1 MQITNAGMIQ
11 KTIKSFTIHYVDI
24 PSRPDI
30 DRIIVVP
37 LRTIFLNLNTGPRAN
52 VTRLVLDLDEHVPR
66 FVYPNSPKG

>member
-11 KTIKSFTIHYVDI
+11 KTIKSFTTHYVDI

-37 LRTIFLNLNTGPRAN
+37 LRTIFFNLNTGPMAN
-52 VTRLVLDLDEHVPR
+52 VTRLVLDLEE
-66 FVYPNSPKG
+66 